1 MTFCASPS
9 ADHVKRES
17 DCETYRQL
25 LHGST
30 LDRTLL
36 ILAFHSEVPLSTGA
50 HCLLLFCRLGSC
62 VTVEGLS
69 RRMLRR
75 GLLVPKLCAASCL
88 IAWKSEFATRG

>member
-36 ILAFHSEVPLSTGA
+36 ILAFHSESYALQ
-50 HCLLLFCRLGSC
+50 GSSPRAILPPW
-62 VTVEGLS
+62 VVSAVEGLS
-69 RRMLRR
+69 RRMLQRKVVSAETV
-75 GLLVPKLCAASCL
+75 LQLP
-88 IAWKSEFATRG
+88 F